1 MAKNQPTNA
10 ARREPPAKLQKPP
23 KKGGK
28 EQQPLS
34 REERRKAA
42 WLHKTERKVAEQ
54 TLTEVGAK
62 ASAGLTYAQL
72 EASGLIA
79 RQSRPAG
86 STFEQTLLEVL
97 AEQARQSKAAAETK
111 VVSLPDTLQ
120 PEVRVIINGE
130 IFSLADYVGNE
141 ESLSSLAT
149 RKAME
154 TEIRSLLALLEKTE
168 PVFRAFY
175 RLDVPALQL
184 AIGEAFEKEPEDSP
198 LRLRF
203 AEIILSDDLA
213 EATGDFMK
221 EAYDRIQ
228 ELQELQIV
236 ASSLDPESELEKS
249 ARLELI
255 DEATV
260 KRIRQ
265 AAAEE
270 TRRLEIARQLSASP
284 SEISPVFAE
293 LIEEGKQ
300 AAEAKRRERVTFR
313 QELSQ
318 KLRQRKKREG
328 RRFSDSPDESGDEEL
343 IRFLLSHRG
352 DLAAM
357 WDSLPPHIREQVE
370 TLLEEEKRKGPLKR
384 EIAAVSDA
392 ARRQWDELKDRLVA
406 GATDPENTVAQN
418 TAAMRSLL
426 GILAQIKALH
436 RRLAEPSQPQPV
448 AVNVVE
454 KLYRDKS
461 WRGNAALALAL
472 KAALV

>member
-1 MAKNQPTNA
+1 MAKTDKVK
-10 ARREPPAKLQKPP
+10 REAPAKSPKPP
-23 KKGGK
+23 KPQKNSGK
-28 EQQPLS
+28 EGQPLS

-42 WLHKTERKVAEQ
+42 WLRKTERKVAEQ
-54 TLTEVGAK
+54 TLTEVGTK

-72 EASGLIA
+72 EASGLTS
-79 RQSRPAG
+79 RQRPAG
-86 STFEQTLLEVL
+86 PTFEQTLLEVV
-97 AEQARQSKAAAETK
+97 AEQARQSKAAAEVTT
-111 VVSLPDTLQ
+111 LRDALQ
-120 PEVRVIINGE
+120 PEVRVIIDGE

-149 RKAME
+149 RKAVE
-154 TEIRSLLALLEKTE
+154 AEIRSLLALLEKTE
-168 PVFRAFY
+168 PVFKAFC
-175 RLDVPALQL
+175 RLDIPALQL

-213 EATGDFMK
+213 EATGDFM
-221 EAYDRIQ
+221 EEVYDQIQ

-255 DEATV
+255 DGETV
-260 KRIRQ
+260 ERIRQ

-270 TRRLEIARQLSASP
+270 TRRLKLTRQLSAAP

-293 LIEEGKQ
+293 MIEEGKQ
-300 AAEAKRRERVTFR
+300 AAEAKRRERVAFR

-318 KLRQRKKREG
+318 KLRQHKREG
-328 RRFSDSPDESGDEEL
+328 RRFSDSPEESGDEEL
-343 IRFLLSHRG
+343 IRFLLLHRG

-357 WDSLPPHIREQVE
+357 RDFLPLHLREQVE
-370 TLLEEEKRKGPLKR
+370 TLLEEEERKGPLRR
-384 EIAAVSDA
+384 EIAAAAND
-392 ARRQWDELKDRLVA
+392 ARRQWDELKDRLAA
-406 GATDPENTVAQN
+406 GAANPETAVAQN
-418 TAAMRSLL
+418 AAAMRSLL
-426 GILAQIKALH
+426 GVFAQIKALH

-461 WRGNAALALAL
+461 WKGNPALALAL